1 MADKNKKISKKLAAR
16 FTAFRDKA
24 AKETIKRLANP
35 QRGKNTDLGKD
46 VVRGLGGYSMGGK
59 VPKGYHRMP
68 NGKLMKDSAMKK
80 KMGGGMMK
88 KPMGYD
94 KGGIKDFISR
104 VKGEKSA
111 NKVHSK
117 DHPDVQNLAEKIY
130 KKNVKKM
137 FPLGNNTKRN
147 TKIYD
152 KAVTKAQRVAD
163 SMQSI
168 MSKNRSKTEGSFST
182 GGEAKVR
189 GMGAAIKGGKFQGVF

>member
-1 MADKNKKISKKLAAR
+1 MAKKKLPKPLVNFKGFLKDKGTFPAVNKKEKPKKKMGGGMMQQPMGY
-16 FTAFRDKA
+16 DK
-24 AKETIKRLANP
+24 
-35 QRGKNTDLGKD
+35 
-46 VVRGLGGYSMGGK
+46 GGK